1 LHYGQ
6 IVFEGLKAHRTADGS
21 VAVFRP
27 DAYARRMRRSARRF
41 AMPEP
46 PDELFVA
53 AVAGVTEAD
62 QESLPVDDE
71 SASLYLRPLLVAS
84 EPSLALRPARSYLF
98 VVIAFVTGGFFS
110 DDPEPIQVWIEEEY
124 VRAAPGGV
132 GAAKCAGNYA
142 ATYAA
147 QMAAAARGSDQ
158 VVWLDA
164 VHRRF
169 VEEMG
174 TSNLFFVYG
183 TGDRPRVTTPPLTGT
198 VLPGITRDCLLT
210 LARDHGYEVAEEPM
224 EVERW
229 RADARSGALTEVF
242 ACGTASTVTPVG
254 VVDGISGS
262 WRIGDGTAGPV
273 TLRLRNALRLARQG
287 RDARYRD
294 WLHPVRRRAGSE
306 PR

>member
-1 LHYGQ
+1 MTAPVPLPQAAPAALDGADGGRRPFGEAFTATMAVADWAESDGWGTLRVTERSPLLIDPAMVGLHYGQ

-110 DDPEPIQVWIEEEY
+110 DDPEPIQ
-124 VRAAPGGV
+124 
-132 GAAKCAGNYA
+132 
-142 ATYAA
+142 
-147 QMAAAARGSDQ
+147 
-158 VVWLDA
+158 
-164 VHRRF
+164 
-169 VEEMG
+169 
-174 TSNLFFVYG
+174 
-183 TGDRPRVTTPPLTGT
+183 
-198 VLPGITRDCLLT
+198 
-210 LARDHGYEVAEEPM
+210 
-224 EVERW
+224 
-229 RADARSGALTEVF
+229 
-242 ACGTASTVTPVG
+242 
-254 VVDGISGS
+254 
-262 WRIGDGTAGPV
+262 
-273 TLRLRNALRLARQG
+273 
-287 RDARYRD
+287 
-294 WLHPVRRRAGSE
+294 
-306 PR
+306 